1 MPFQQDSSSQT
12 LKYYDSSS
20 GALLGQPCVMKVT
33 SLERVGSSA
42 DAFWSSC
49 SVGVE
54 WGNPLGREVKSH
66 KVNGRGGEETLF
78 SIESEVVL
86 CQCSEHAV

>member
-1 MPFQQDSSSQT
+1 M
-12 LKYYDSSS
+12 
-20 GALLGQPCVMKVT
+20 GQPCVMKVT

-66 KVNGRGGEETLF
+66 KLNGRVEKKHF
-78 SIESEVVL
+78 SPLRVRL
-86 CQCSEHAV
+86 CFCQCSEHTV